1 MKGKAKM
8 TDIDMNGNGD
18 EDFSENDM
26 TEHLRQIAEILCEN
40 ISVVTCCSVRLV
52 EDDMLA
58 LKALYGFAKNGPR
71 EEKIPLE
78 DTIAGA
84 AIFQKKPIAIKDI
97 RKEKKYNFS
106 KSHEGLVSLLAM
118 PIFWKEKAL
127 GVIQLY
133 TLQEHVFV
141 EKEVKLVQYLAAPL
155 IGLAVKYAKINNRRL
170 LALLEVSKALSSKS
184 DLEDMFETIVDR
196 AAHVLGIKRCALFLL
211 SEIGDKICL
220 EAGFPKCDH
229 GIGLER
235 ELREYPA
242 VREVIESQNWL
253 LIENPQ
259 SHELTRD
266 SAALSRTYGINAI
279 LFVPLVFE
287 RKILGAFTFDATGN
301 KKTFLPQEIGVC
313 RIMANI
319 SSAAI
324 ARAREQERFQKE
336 MTAKNR
342 MEILGKAAADIA
354 HEIRNPLT
362 SIGGF
367 ARRILK
373 KADDP
378 QKVLEYGNIIVKE
391 TDRLEQI
398 VGEVLEYSRQKELN
412 LVRANLNNLIHE
424 TVKLLE
430 IVFSDKRITVLL
442 NLAEETV
449 EMQLDAVKI
458 KSVLTNI
465 LRNAVEAL
473 SENVGEKQ
481 IWIET
486 HQTKTHVE
494 LVIKNNI
501 SAPLSQEIL
510 ENMFNPFF
518 TTKANGT
525 GLGLAIVDSVIRL
538 HKGYI
543 KVDHD
548 GQKIAFNIRLPR

>member
-8 TDIDMNGNGD
+8 TDIEMNGNGD

-40 ISVVTCCSVRLV
+40 ISAVTCCSLRLV
-52 EDDMLA
+52 EDDILA

-373 KADDP
+373 KADDS

-465 LRNAVEAL
+465 LRNAV
-473 SENVGEKQ
+473 
-481 IWIET
+481 
-486 HQTKTHVE
+486 
-494 LVIKNNI
+494 
-501 SAPLSQEIL
+501 
-510 ENMFNPFF
+510 
-518 TTKANGT
+518 
-525 GLGLAIVDSVIRL
+525 
-538 HKGYI
+538 
-543 KVDHD
+543 
-548 GQKIAFNIRLPR
+548 